1 MSTQISEWL
10 NRHSDSERKR
20 LADTARTT
28 VGYLWQLAGGHRKAS
43 LDLASRLSAASKGSL
58 TLEGIRP
65 DLAEL
70 IKPVRRKKAA

>member
-1 MSTQISEWL
+1 MSIQISEWL
-10 NRHSDSERKR
+10 NSHCDSERKQ
-20 LADTARTT
+20 LAESAHTT

-43 LDLASRLSAASKGSL
+43 LELASRLSTASKGSL

-70 IKPVRRKKAA
+70 IKPARRKKAA